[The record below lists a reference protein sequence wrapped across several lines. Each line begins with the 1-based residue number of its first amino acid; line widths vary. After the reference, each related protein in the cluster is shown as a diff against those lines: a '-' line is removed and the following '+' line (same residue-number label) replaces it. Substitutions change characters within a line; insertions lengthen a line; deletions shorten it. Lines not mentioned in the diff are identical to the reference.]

1 MKVNFLARTIE
12 LTAEEMRRASAPNSG
27 KYHELLKIMRDL
39 PDFTIEVKHRRTFI
53 KNSNLGLTYE
63 YMEQYINQNAL
74 KSWVNSMTAALCL
87 AIQRPL
93 SGSETHFRWI
103 AAWYTFVPIK
113 HRQPDIMKVQNR
125 GSIPNTIMI

>member
-63 YMEQYINQNAL
+63 YMEQYINQNAPEKL
-74 KSWVNSMTAALCL
+74 GEFHDSRTLFGYSKTAKWFRNTFPMDCVMV
-87 AIQRPL
+87 
-93 SGSETHFRWI
+93 HFCTNQEP
-103 AAWYTFVPIK
+103 AA
-113 HRQPDIMKVQNR
+113 
-125 GSIPNTIMI
+125 

>member
-63 YMEQYINQNAL
+63 YMEQYINQNAPEKL
-74 KSWVNSMTAALCL
+74 GEFHASRTLFGYSKTAKWF
-87 AIQRPL
+87 RNTFPMDY
-93 SGSETHFRWI
+93 GMVHFCTNQEP
-103 AAWYTFVPIK
+103 AA
-113 HRQPDIMKVQNR
+113 
-125 GSIPNTIMI
+125 